1 MLKLLFLT
9 TGKVKTTPPVTL
21 ASLDEANLLAPP
33 PSASLTLESAG
44 SEAVVASRLAHS
56 GALTSRCGEGD

>member
-1 MLKLLFLT
+1 MNLLSLI
-9 TGKVKTTPPVTL
+9 TGEVKTTPPITL
-21 ASLDEANLLAPP
+21 ASFDEVNLLAPP

-44 SEAVVASRLAHS
+44 SEAVVASLLAHS